1 MCIIF
6 LYIYISIYDNII
18 YTYIS
23 ESVYI
28 YKYEDLITLYIY
40 IYTAF
45 KCSEPVN
52 VFRAGSSTKREP
64 FFNPKTGLG
73 FRYLFYL
80 SRLWFQ
86 LTNVFVQTR

>member
-1 MCIIF
+1 MMIF
-6 LYIYISIYDNII
+6 IYLYIR
-18 YTYIS
+18 THIS
-23 ESVYI
+23 ESVYVLGMKI
-28 YKYEDLITLYIY
+28 FYICTILYIY

-45 KCSEPVN
+45 ECSEPVN

-73 FRYLFYL
+73 FRYIFYL

-86 LTNVFVQTR
+86 LTNVFVQTG